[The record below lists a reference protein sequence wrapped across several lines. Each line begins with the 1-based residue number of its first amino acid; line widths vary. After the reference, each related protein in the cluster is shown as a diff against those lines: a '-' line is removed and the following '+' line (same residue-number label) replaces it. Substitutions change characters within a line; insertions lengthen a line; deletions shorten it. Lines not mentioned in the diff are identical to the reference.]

1 MVKRNVKLPE
11 LECSDIEI
19 LRYLIKVFY
28 EREND
33 ELVWRLIERFG
44 SVPNIFGAA
53 YEELVRVDGVTDRV
67 ATFFVF
73 MRPLYRQA
81 LLRSEPN
88 IKVVSEASLVRYALV
103 YFMNERNPFDV
114 CVYLNKKGRLIKAVR
129 LIEEDRTREIICGIS
144 RYGADKL
151 AWMRFYPHEAE
162 RSDMQT
168 VARLELIHKLLPAF
182 KALETEF
189 IDYIEY
195 APFKFF
201 DLRRAVDGN
210 ELMSDLKD
218 ADGSPYSRF
227 ENISARI
234 RGYIDMCVER
244 FEQEKGDER

>member
-1 MVKRNVKLPE
+1 MAKRNVKLPV

-28 EREND
+28 ERDND

-53 YEELVRVDGVTDRV
+53 YEELIRVDGVTDRV

-88 IKVVSEASLVRYALV
+88 IKIVSEATFVRYALV

-114 CVYLNKKGRLIKAVR
+114 CVYLDKKGKLINAVR

-151 AWMRFYPHEAE
+151 AWMRYYPHEAE

-195 APFKFF
+195 ASFKFF
-201 DLRRAVDGN
+201 DLRRAINGDESMKGLSN
-210 ELMSDLKD
+210 
-218 ADGSPYSRF
+218 ADDSPYGRLDNVG
-227 ENISARI
+227 ERL
-234 RGYIDMCVER
+234 RGYIDLCVAR
-244 FEQEKGDER
+244 IEQEKGDER